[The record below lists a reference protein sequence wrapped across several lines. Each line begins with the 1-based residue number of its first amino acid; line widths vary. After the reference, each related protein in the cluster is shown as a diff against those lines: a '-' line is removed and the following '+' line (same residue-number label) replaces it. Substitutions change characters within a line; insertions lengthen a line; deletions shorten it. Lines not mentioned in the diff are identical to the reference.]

1 MKTILLTALVLGLV
15 AGGVFAQAD
24 MIIKQRAKELSNQ
37 NNVRQ
42 GVPPP
47 ATTPPAK
54 APPAKTATP
63 STPASPQQQSI
74 ARLKADIAALGGSSA
89 AGSEQKLQFVRDLLA
104 AARGTVK
111 PSQATVTRFANSLG
125 AALADKTVTAESQTR
140 LAQNIEAVLNGAN
153 LPVSQTQA
161 IADDVQ
167 AILQTSAVPRATAVG
182 VAADLKAVAAEVQK
196 KG

>member
-1 MKTILLTALVLGLV
+1 
-15 AGGVFAQAD
+15 

-47 ATTPPAK
+47 ATPPPAK
-54 APPAKTATP
+54 ASPAKSATP
-63 STPASPQQQSI
+63 STPASSQQQSI
-74 ARLKADIAALGGSSA
+74 ARLKADLAALGGSAGA
-89 AGSEQKLQFVRDLLA
+89 ASERKLQFVRDLLA

-125 AALADKTVTAESQTR
+125 AALADKTVPAESQTR
-140 LAQNIEAVLNGAN
+140 LAQNIEAILNGVN
-153 LPVSQTQA
+153 LSTSQTQA
-161 IADDVQ
+161 IADDMQ
-167 AILQTSAVPRATAVG
+167 ATLQTSAVPRAAAAG
-182 VAADLKAVAAEVQK
+182 VAADLKAIAAEVRK